1 MSWGQDTVDTIRD
14 LEYVRRRLD
23 GEFVGRDRAVR
34 LLQLAVVCREHALLL
49 GPTGTAKSE
58 LISALAR
65 HIEARHFSYL
75 LTRFTEPS
83 EIFGALDF
91 EQFRQGTYQVRTE
104 GMLPKAELVFLD
116 EVFQGSSAIL
126 NTLLTLLNERR
137 YHNGARAEIAPLI
150 SLLGATNEIPDDP
163 GLTAFSDRFL
173 IRLQVEPVGGTDLE
187 RLLQVGWDHE
197 SRRFTAAVQAAEQAR
212 GTDPPAR
219 TRTDHTSGTVTV
231 ARLGRLTLRLKD
243 VDLTPVLGEH
253 RELVRQLLIQGVR
266 LSDRRLVRSLKL
278 VAGSALLRESRTAEP
293 VDLWPLAHIWTD
305 PADRTTV
312 EEAVQAVVEKHGGE
326 PARRRRPDHEI
337 LLDARE
343 IGAPLT
349 ADRRPSEWSVVE
361 GLHKLADLSR
371 ELREHPPVN
380 TQTEAELSRI
390 IAEVNALLDQ
400 FE

>member
-1 MSWGQDTVDTIRD
+1 VSWGQETVDTIRD
-14 LEYVRRRLD
+14 LEYVRRQLGD
-23 GEFVGRDRAVR
+23 EFVGRERAVR

-65 HIEARHFSYL
+65 QIEARHFSYL

-91 EQFRQGTYQVRTE
+91 ERFRQGTYHVHTE
-104 GMLPKAELVFLD
+104 GMLPQAELVFLD

-137 YHNGARAEIAPLI
+137 YHNGARAESAPLV
-150 SLLGATNEIPDDP
+150 SLLGATNDIPDDP

-173 IRLQVEPVGGTDLE
+173 IRLLVEPVGGSDLE
-187 RLLQVGWDHE
+187 RLLLVGWRHE
-197 SRRFTAAVQAAEQAR
+197 TRRLAAAGSEA
-212 GTDPPAR
+212 PPAR
-219 TRTDHTSGTVTV
+219 GGTLTV
-231 ARLGRLTLRLKD
+231 DRLTRLSLRLRD
-243 VDLTPVLGEH
+243 IDLDPVLGEH
-253 RELVRQLLIQGVR
+253 RELVRQLLIQGVK

-278 VAGSALLRESRTAEP
+278 VAGAALLRESQTAQP

-312 EEAVQAVVEKHGGE
+312 EEAVHAVVEKHGGE

-343 IGAPLT
+343 VSAPLT
-349 ADRRPSEWSVVE
+349 AERGPSEWSVID
-361 GLHKLADLSR
+361 GLHKLGALSR
-371 ELREHPPVN
+371 ELREHQPVN

>member
-1 MSWGQDTVDTIRD
+1 VSWGQDTVDTIRD
-14 LEYVRRRLD
+14 LEYVRRQL
-23 GEFVGRDRAVR
+23 GEEFVGRERAVR

-65 HIEARHFSYL
+65 QVEARHFSYL

-91 EQFRQGTYQVRTE
+91 DRFRQGTYHVHTE
-104 GMLPKAELVFLD
+104 GMLPQAELVFLD

-137 YHNGARAEIAPLI
+137 YHNGARAEDAPLV
-150 SLLGATNEIPDDP
+150 SLLGATNDIPDDP

-173 IRLQVEPVGGTDLE
+173 IRLLVEPVGGTDLE
-187 RLLQVGWDHE
+187 RLLLVGWRHE
-197 SRRFTAAVQAAEQAR
+197 TRRLAAAGSTAPPPRA
-212 GTDPPAR
+212 GTL
-219 TRTDHTSGTVTV
+219 TVD
-231 ARLGRLTLRLKD
+231 RLTRLSLRLRD
-243 VDLTPVLGEH
+243 IDLDPVLGEH
-253 RELVRQLLIQGVR
+253 RELVRQLLIQGVK

-278 VAGSALLRESRTAEP
+278 VAGAALLRESATAQP

-312 EEAVQAVVEKHGGE
+312 EEAVHAVVEKHGGE
-326 PARRRRPDHEI
+326 PARRRRTDHEI

-343 IGAPLT
+343 VSAPLT
-349 ADRRPSEWSVVE
+349 TGRHPSEWSVID
-361 GLHKLADLSR
+361 GLHKLGDLSR
-371 ELREHPPVN
+371 ELREHQPVN

-390 IAEVNALLDQ
+390 IAEVNVLLDQ

>member
-1 MSWGQDTVDTIRD
+1 VSWGQDTVDTIRD
-14 LEYVRRRLD
+14 LEYVRRRL
-23 GEFVGRDRAVR
+23 GEQFVGRERAVR

-65 HIEARHFSYL
+65 HVEARHFTYL

-91 EQFRQGTYQVRTE
+91 EQFRQGTYHVHTE
-104 GMLPKAELVFLD
+104 GMLPRAELVFLD

-137 YHNGARAEIAPLI
+137 YHNGARAESAPLI
-150 SLLGATNEIPDDP
+150 SLLGATNDIPDDP

-173 IRLQVEPVGGTDLE
+173 IRLQVEPVGGSNLE
-187 RLLQVGWDHE
+187 QLLQVGWGHE
-197 SRRFTAAVQAAEQAR
+197 TRRLTTAVNESTASRDGEVTAAA
-212 GTDPPAR
+212 AR
-219 TRTDHTSGTVTV
+219 TDGTVTV
-231 ARLGRLTLRLKD
+231 QRLEQLSLRLRD
-243 VDLTPVLGEH
+243 IDLDPVRGEH

-278 VAGSALLRESRTAEP
+278 VAGAALLRESQSARPA
-293 VDLWPLAHIWTD
+293 DLWPLAHIWTE

-312 EEAVQAVVEKHGGE
+312 EEAVHAVVEKYGGE

-343 IGAPLT
+343 TAAPLT
-349 ADRRPSEWSVVE
+349 AARHPSEWSVID
-361 GLHKLADLSR
+361 GLHKLGDLSR
-371 ELREHPPVN
+371 ELREHQPVN
-380 TQTEAELSRI
+380 TTTEAQLSRI
-390 IAEVNALLDQ
+390 IAEVNALLGE